1 VLARIVRLS
10 RSERERERER
20 GERDRLIDEL
30 LNIMK
35 ELQIYKNYL
44 GPP

>member
-1 VLARIVRLS
+1 VREK
-10 RSERERERER
+10 ERKRGKRERER

-35 ELQIYKNYL
+35 GLQIYKNYL